1 MNPCSVPAP
10 QQDTDGDGRWNSIHN
25 RFLSDAKGKDGDV
38 IFIGDSILQA
48 LEHTEVWNQWFAPL
62 HCLNFSIHND
72 QTQNV
77 LWRIKNGELD
87 HVDPKVIVVHVGT
100 NNIENTPEQVCE
112 GILEIIRSIREKHPS
127 AYIVLPSLLP
137 RGQHPNKLR
146 ERNAKINALLREK
159 VTCMNRVEMVAIDK
173 GLIQNDG
180 TISHH
185 DMHDYLIPTNAAC
198 RKAFE
203 PIHDLLQQ
211 ILFEGEPEKD
221 LTPSE

>member
-1 MNPCSVPAP
+1 MNPCSEAAP
-10 QQDTDGDGRWNSIHN
+10 QHDVEGDGRWNSIHN
-25 RFLSDAKGKDGDV
+25 RFLSDAKGKEADV
-38 IFIGDSILQA
+38 VFIGDSILQA

-62 HCLNFSIHND
+62 HCLNFSIHRD

-87 HVDPKVIVVHVGT
+87 HVDPKVVVLHVGT
-100 NNIENTPEQVCE
+100 NNVEHTAEQICE
-112 GILEIIRSIREKHPS
+112 GILEIVRTIRDKHPN

-137 RGQHPNKLR
+137 RGQYPNCLR
-146 ERNAKINALLREK
+146 EKNAKINQLLFEK
-159 VTCMNRVEMVAIDK
+159 VNNMNKVEMVFIDK
-173 GLIQNDG
+173 GFIQSDG

-203 PIHDLLQQ
+203 PIYDLLQQ
-211 ILFEGEPEKD
+211 ILSEGEPEKD

>member
-1 MNPCSVPAP
+1 MNPCAVPAP
-10 QQDTDGDGRWNSIHN
+10 QIDCEGDGRWNSIHN
-25 RFLSDAKGKDGDV
+25 RFLSDAKGKDADV

-48 LEHTEVWNQWFAPL
+48 LEHTEVWNQWFSPL
-62 HCLNFSIHND
+62 HCLNFSIHKD

-87 HVDPKVIVVHVGT
+87 HVDAKVIVLHVGT
-100 NNIENTPEQVCE
+100 NNVENTAEEICE
-112 GILEIIRSIREKHPS
+112 GILEIIRTIREKHPS

-137 RGQHPNKLR
+137 RGQHPNVLR
-146 ERNAKINALLREK
+146 EKNAKINQLLKERVTNMSK
-159 VTCMNRVEMVAIDK
+159 VELVCIDK
-173 GLIQNDG
+173 GLVQTDG

-203 PIHDLLQQ
+203 PIYDLLQQ
-211 ILFEGEPEKD
+211 LLSEGEPEKD

>member
-1 MNPCSVPAP
+1 MNPCSIATP
-10 QQDTDGDGRWNSIHN
+10 QTDTEGDGRWNSIHN
-25 RFLSDAKGKDGDV
+25 RFLSDAKAKDGDV

-62 HCLNFSIHND
+62 HCLNFSIHRD

-77 LWRIKNGELD
+77 LWRIEHGILD
-87 HVDPKVIVVHVGT
+87 HVEPKVIVLHVGT
-100 NNIENTPEQVCE
+100 NNVEHSAEQVSQ
-112 GILEIIRSIREKHPS
+112 GILEIVRIIREKHPS

-137 RGQHPNKLR
+137 RGQHPNTLR
-146 ERNAKINALLREK
+146 DKNALINKLVGEK
-159 VTCMNRVEMVAIDK
+159 VVNMDRVEMVPIDK
-173 GLIQNDG
+173 GFIQNDG

-203 PIHDLLQQ
+203 PIYDLLQQ
-211 ILFEGEPEKD
+211 ILSEGETEKD

>member
-1 MNPCSVPAP
+1 MHPCTIPAP
-10 QQDTDGDGRWNSIHN
+10 QQDTEGDGRWNSIHN
-25 RFLSDAKGKDGDV
+25 RFLSDAKGKDADV

-62 HCLNFSIHND
+62 HCLNFSIHKD

-87 HVDPKVIVVHVGT
+87 HVDPK
-100 NNIENTPEQVCE
+100 
-112 GILEIIRSIREKHPS
+112 
-127 AYIVLPSLLP
+127 SLLP
-137 RGQHPNKLR
+137 RGQYPNM
-146 ERNAKINALLREK
+146 LREK
-159 VTCMNRVEMVAIDK
+159 NSKINQLVREKVANMNKVEMVSIDK
-173 GLIQNDG
+173 GFIQSDG

-185 DMHDYLIPTNAAC
+185 DMHDYLIPNNSAC

-203 PIHDLLQQ
+203 PIYDLLQQ

>member
-10 QQDTDGDGRWNSIHN
+10 QQDLEGDGRWNSIHN
-25 RFLSDAKGKDGDV
+25 RFLSDAKGKDADV

-62 HCLNFSIHND
+62 HCLNFSIHKD

-100 NNIENTPEQVCE
+100 NNVDYTPEQVCE
-112 GILEIIRSIREKHPS
+112 GILEIITTIREKHPS

-137 RGQHPNKLR
+137 RGQHPNALR
-146 ERNAKINALLREK
+146 EKNSKINQLLREK
-159 VTCMNRVEMVAIDK
+159 VVNMNKVEMVTIDK
-173 GLIQNDG
+173 GFIQNDG

-185 DMHDYLIPTNAAC
+185 DMHDYLTPTNAAC

-203 PIHDLLQQ
+203 PIYDLLQQ
-211 ILFEGEPEKD
+211 LLSEGEPEKD

>member
-1 MNPCSVPAP
+1 MLHCELFLL
-10 QQDTDGDGRWNSIHN
+10 QHN
-25 RFLSDAKGKDGDV
+25 RFLSDAKGKDADV

-62 HCLNFSIHND
+62 HCLNFSIHKD

-100 NNIENTPEQVCE
+100 NNVENTPEQVCE
-112 GILEIIRSIREKHPS
+112 GILEIIRTIREKHPS

-137 RGQHPNKLR
+137 RGQHPNTLR
-146 ERNAKINALLREK
+146 EKNAKINQLLREK
-159 VTCMNRVEMVAIDK
+159 VTIMNKVEMVAIDK
-173 GLIQNDG
+173 GFVQTDG

-185 DMHDYLIPTNAAC
+185 DMHDYLTPTNAAC

-203 PIHDLLQQ
+203 PIYDLLQQ